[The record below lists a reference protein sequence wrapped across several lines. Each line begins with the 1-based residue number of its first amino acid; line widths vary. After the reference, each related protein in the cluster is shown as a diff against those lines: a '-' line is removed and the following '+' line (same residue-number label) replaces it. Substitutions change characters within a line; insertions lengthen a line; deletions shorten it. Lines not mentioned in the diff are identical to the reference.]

1 MNSKVRS
8 NFQKMIDVNLPII
21 YINDFDFARID
32 ALIREAVGSGR
43 KILEWNPG
51 TGSTNFDTKVG
62 NSKIDL
68 ETFLVSEYAIEPIR
82 KIPENVL
89 VLKEIHDF
97 IDTPKIKTLL
107 QLFAQRKLYDRK
119 FESMI
124 IIVDSKLRVPEE
136 ISKYVSFL
144 EIEFP
149 NEEEINKLIDEH
161 VEENG
166 YSLLKEEDKAQL
178 RTSLQG
184 MTAFEIDRMLDM
196 AMSSNG
202 TLTAEDRAMIL
213 QSKKQMV
220 KNSGVM
226 ELVDTPDTIDQIG
239 GMTALKEYL
248 GKKAQI
254 YKRLSE
260 ARLNGVVIPKGV
272 FIVGMPGC
280 GKSLCAKATA
290 TLFGS
295 PLLKL
300 DMGSMMGKYVGE
312 SEANLRKALKIA
324 EASAPCIVWIDEI
337 EKAFSGLGGN
347 DILTRMYGYFLT
359 WMQDKK
365 SAVYVIATAN
375 RADCLPPEL
384 KRKGRFDEIFCVDL
398 PNAQEREAIFK
409 VHFRKRNI
417 SLSEEDLKFLASDKC
432 SSGFNGADIEA
443 VINETMEDCFIQN
456 KQFDRFLLGD
466 KIKEA
471 VSISKSCSEQISKMK
486 EQFEKNSFKDANTG
500 KITSSKKAR

>member
-32 ALIREAVGSGR
+32 ALIREAVGSGS
-43 KILEWNPG
+43 KFLEWNPG

-280 GKSLCAKATA
+280 GKSLCAKSTD
-290 TLFGS
+290 T
-295 PLLKL
+295 
-300 DMGSMMGKYVGE
+300 
-312 SEANLRKALKIA
+312 
-324 EASAPCIVWIDEI
+324 
-337 EKAFSGLGGN
+337 
-347 DILTRMYGYFLT
+347 
-359 WMQDKK
+359 
-365 SAVYVIATAN
+365 
-375 RADCLPPEL
+375 
-384 KRKGRFDEIFCVDL
+384 
-398 PNAQEREAIFK
+398 
-409 VHFRKRNI
+409 
-417 SLSEEDLKFLASDKC
+417 
-432 SSGFNGADIEA
+432 
-443 VINETMEDCFIQN
+443 
-456 KQFDRFLLGD
+456 
-466 KIKEA
+466 
-471 VSISKSCSEQISKMK
+471 
-486 EQFEKNSFKDANTG
+486 
-500 KITSSKKAR
+500 